1 MLRLQVEQLGLNS
14 SEWEKEDL
22 LDLTAEV
29 GTGREHSL
37 DRNLPVPVPP
47 Y

>member
-22 LDLTAEV
+22 LDLTVEA
-29 GTGREHSL
+29 GKGREHSL
-37 DRNLPVPVPP
+37 DRNPPVPVPP